1 MTAPARPAGTPA
13 TPSLPAADLRSA
25 TEVACAEA
33 RAAEGRHTVAEE
45 QLRILRRGLLEARR
59 EQAEAREVA
68 DPALLA
74 AEKQAARDAYRLAR
88 IGAGDEDA
96 RRDLLGEY
104 ARALSRVNRGTLRAR
119 RALQRV
125 AARLDH
131 LEASLHEAE
140 RAERAERSRAEQARG
155 RCLEARVRLAA
166 GVMRPTGAIPLA
178 TVEAGG
184 GLVIE
189 SLLAGD
195 EAMLA
200 SAAARLAGTA
210 GREERAWQLGL
221 RALVGAIMRAAA
233 EAGHLVPDQ
242 GHQFWSTLSVEESR
256 DVIGAFGRLGFAIE
270 PAGGWVGG
278 RIPTL
283 SDLAMALAYAGLD
296 ARNLRDLP
304 SPTDLRD
311 LPASVAVD
319 GRAFL
324 AARAPDLTL
333 ERVVAALGDG
343 TPELEPLW
351 DEWGAVL
358 AVLLAAPRELAET

>member
-13 TPSLPAADLRSA
+13 TPSPPAEDLRRA

-33 RAAEGRHTVAEE
+33 RAAEARHAAAEE
-45 QLRILRRGLLEARR
+45 QLRTLRRDLLEARR
-59 EQAEAREVA
+59 EQTEAREVA
-68 DPALLA
+68 DPALRA

-88 IGAGDEDA
+88 IRADGEET
-96 RRDLLGEY
+96 RRELLGEY
-104 ARALSRVNRGTLRAR
+104 ARALSRVNRGTLRAQ

-125 AARLDH
+125 AARLDR
-131 LEASLHEAE
+131 LEAALHQSE
-140 RAERAERSRAEQARG
+140 RAEQAERSRAEQARG

-166 GVMRPTGAIPLA
+166 GTMGPMGAMPLA
-178 TVEAGG
+178 PVEAGG

-195 EAMLA
+195 EAVLT
-200 SAAARLAGTA
+200 SAAARLTGTA
-210 GREERAWQLGL
+210 GREEQAWRVGLG
-221 RALVGAIMRAAA
+221 ALVSAIRGAAA

-242 GHQFWSTLSVEESR
+242 GHRLWATLSVEESR
-256 DVIGAFGRLGFAIE
+256 DVIGAFGRLGFSID
-270 PAGGWVGG
+270 PTGGWAGG
-278 RIPTL
+278 RIPTP
-283 SDLAMALAYAGLD
+283 SDLAVALAYAGLD

-304 SPTDLRD
+304 SPADLRD
-311 LPASVAVD
+311 LPASVTVD

-333 ERVVAALGDG
+333 DRVVAALGGG

-351 DEWGAVL
+351 DEWGAVR
-358 AVLLAAPRELAET
+358 AVLLAAPRELAEA

>member
-13 TPSLPAADLRSA
+13 TPSPPAADLRSA

-33 RAAEGRHTVAEE
+33 RAAEARHAAAEE
-45 QLRILRRGLLEARR
+45 QLRTLRRDLLEARR
-59 EQAEAREVA
+59 EQTEVREVA
-68 DPALLA
+68 DPALRT
-74 AEKQAARDAYRLAR
+74 AEKEAARDAFRLAR
-88 IGAGDEDA
+88 IGASDEEA
-96 RRDLLGEY
+96 RRELLGQY
-104 ARALSRVNRGTLRAR
+104 AGALSRVNRGTLRAR

-131 LEASLHEAE
+131 LEAALHEAE
-140 RAERAERSRAEQARG
+140 RAERAERSRAQQAQG

-166 GVMRPTGAIPLA
+166 GVMPPTGAVPLA
-178 TVEAGG
+178 PVEAGG

-195 EAMLA
+195 EAVLA

-210 GREERAWQLGL
+210 GREEQAWRLGL

-242 GHQFWSTLSVEESR
+242 GHRFWSTLSAEESR
-256 DVIGAFGRLGFAIE
+256 DVIGAFGRLGFSLE
-270 PAGGWVGG
+270 PTGGWAGG
-278 RIPTL
+278 RIPTP
-283 SDLAMALAYAGLD
+283 SDLGLALAYAGLD

-304 SPTDLRD
+304 SPADLRD

-333 ERVVAALGDG
+333 ERVVAALGGG

-358 AVLLAAPRELAET
+358 AVLLAAPRELAEA